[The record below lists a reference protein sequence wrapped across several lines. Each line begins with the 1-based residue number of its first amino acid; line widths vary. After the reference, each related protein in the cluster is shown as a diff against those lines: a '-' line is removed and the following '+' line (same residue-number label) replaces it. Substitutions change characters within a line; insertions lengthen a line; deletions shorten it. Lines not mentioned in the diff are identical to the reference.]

1 MEKGI
6 ANVSTSNAY
15 LRNEIALEQG
25 KNYNKKIPDTTAKVR
40 LE

>member
-15 LRNEIALEQG
+15 SRNEIASEQG
-25 KNYNKKIPDTTAKVR
+25 KNYKKNT
-40 LE
+40 